1 MKRKFLDTNIFIEVF
16 ARNGDKS
23 EKCKKL
29 LKQESILCSSSLVIS
44 ELEWVLR
51 YAYRMDRK
59 AISIYIK
66 QVLLSDIEVDNKK
79 VLINTLNLYESHN
92 VDWTDCLN
100 MFLIKDQKISEVY
113 SYDKGLKVYGWITR
127 LEP

>member
-51 YAYRMDRK
+51 YAYRMDRR

>member
-51 YAYRMDRK
+51 YAYRMDRR

-113 SYDKGLKVYGWITR
+113 SYEKGLKVYGWITR

>member
-1 MKRKFLDTNIFIEVF
+1 MKRKFLDINIFVEVF
-16 ARNGDKS
+16 ARSGDKS

-29 LKQESILCSSSLVIS
+29 LKQESTLCSSSLVVS

-51 YAYRMDRK
+51 YAYKMDRR

-66 QVLLSDIEVDNKK
+66 QILLSDIEVDNKK
-79 VLINTLNLYESHN
+79 VLMNTLNFYEANN

-100 MFLIKDQKISEVY
+100 IFLIKDKNVSEIY
-113 SYDKGLKVYGWITR
+113 SYDKGLKAYNWITR

>member
-1 MKRKFLDTNIFIEVF
+1 MQHKFVDTNIFVEIF
-16 ARNGDKS
+16 ARSGDKS

-29 LKQESILCSSSLVIS
+29 LKQDHPLCTSSLVVS

-51 YAYRMDRK
+51 YAYKMDRSN
-59 AISIYIK
+59 ISIYLK
-66 QVLLSDIEVDNKK
+66 QVLLSEIGVDNKK
-79 VLINTLNLYESHN
+79 VLLNTLNFYETHN

-113 SYDKGLKVYGWITR
+113 SYDKGLKVYDWVTR

>member
-1 MKRKFLDTNIFIEVF
+1 MKRKFLDTNILIEVF

-51 YAYRMDRK
+51 YAYRMDRR

>member
-1 MKRKFLDTNIFIEVF
+1 MQRKFVDTNIFVEIF
-16 ARNGDKS
+16 ARSGDKS
-23 EKCKKL
+23 DNCKKL
-29 LKQESILCSSSLVIS
+29 LIKENTLCTSSLIIS

-51 YAYRMDRK
+51 YAYKIGRR
-59 AISIYIK
+59 AISTYLK

-79 VLINTLNLYESHN
+79 VLMNTLNFYEANN

-100 MFLIKDQKISEVY
+100 MFLIKDQKIEALY
-113 SYDKGLKVYGWITR
+113 SYDKGLKIYGWINR

>member
-1 MKRKFLDTNIFIEVF
+1 MKRKFLDTNIFVEIF

-29 LKQESILCSSSLVIS
+29 LKQEHLLRTSSLVIS

-51 YAYRMDRK
+51 YAYK
-59 AISIYIK
+59 INKEHISTYIK
-66 QVLLSDIEVDNKK
+66 QVLLSDIDVDNKK
-79 VLINTLNLYESHN
+79 LLMNVLNFYESHN

>member
-1 MKRKFLDTNIFIEVF
+1 MKRNFLDTNIFIEVF

-51 YAYRMDRK
+51 YAYRMDRR

>member
-1 MKRKFLDTNIFIEVF
+1 
-16 ARNGDKS
+16 
-23 EKCKKL
+23 
-29 LKQESILCSSSLVIS
+29 
-44 ELEWVLR
+44 
-51 YAYRMDRK
+51 MDRR